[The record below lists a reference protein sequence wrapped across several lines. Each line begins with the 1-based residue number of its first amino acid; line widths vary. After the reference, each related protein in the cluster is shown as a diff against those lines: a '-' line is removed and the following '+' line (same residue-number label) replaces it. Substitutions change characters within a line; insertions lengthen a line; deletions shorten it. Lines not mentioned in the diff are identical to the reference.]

1 MRFAYPALVAQLPT
15 LFPVR
20 MLRARGSSIGMT
32 IEEPEGPAR
41 VPGETLGRE
50 PVLVPDPAQRFGTPA
65 FYASIGRAFVAMCA
79 IVPFL
84 ALVELGD
91 RATGGLFLR
100 TGGIRPRRLDGLDG
114 IVLAPFL
121 HASWDHLVVNSAPL
135 ILLGTFVLA
144 AGWRSFLLS
153 TLIIALVSG
162 MGTWLLTPD
171 NTIVVGASGVIFGYL
186 GLLLARGVVERSL
199 WHVAVG
205 LLVAVLYGWQ
215 ILLINPSNAQV
226 SWQAHLF
233 GFVGGLVAAV
243 LVRTRR
249 RSLPAAM
256 VHP

>member
-1 MRFAYPALVAQLPT
+1 MT
-15 LFPVR
+15 L
-20 MLRARGSSIGMT
+20 
-32 IEEPEGPAR
+32 EEPTEPAR
-41 VPGETLGRE
+41 APARE
-50 PVLVPDPAQRFGTPA
+50 PVSDSADRFGTPA
-65 FYASIGRAFVAMCA
+65 FYAAIGRAFVAMCA

-91 RATGGLFLR
+91 RATHGLLLR
-100 TGGIRPRRLDGLDG
+100 TGGIIPRRIEGLDG

-121 HASWDHLVVNSAPL
+121 HASWDHLVANSAPL

-144 AGWRSFLLS
+144 AGWGSFLLS

-162 MGTWLLTPD
+162 LGTWLISPE

-199 WHVAVG
+199 WHIAVG
-205 LLVAVLYGWQ
+205 LLVALLYGWQ
-215 ILLINPSNAQV
+215 ILLISPNNTQV

-233 GFVGGLVAAV
+233 GFVGGLLAAL

-249 RSLPAAM
+249 RLPPEPAQ
-256 VHP
+256 P